1 MRVVLSE
8 AVLTAVITRSSASVY
23 TAEVGAITMVS
34 PTRQSTARCSVMLVS
49 PGCAVA
55 ASRGRRFPTM
65 GLLAGAS
72 LDSSL
77 REMAAKEEA
86 ENRAADGRAA
96 RPMTAKRRAALERRK
111 EADLEKRMT
120 PKERVAHIGDSIHHD
135 VAGAAGA
142 AVPVVFIAGGI
153 EHEALGI
160 EPGELPAPEAVRRLC
175 EGHGTQPPTHTA
187 ALVRW
192 DAPVSR

>member
-1 MRVVLSE
+1 MKL
-8 AVLTAVITRSSASVY
+8 
-23 TAEVGAITMVS
+23 
-34 PTRQSTARCSVMLVS
+34 PSTPL
-49 PGCAVA
+49 
-55 ASRGRRFPTM
+55 
-65 GLLAGAS
+65 GLLPHIPQPCLPQQRGGLGRPQVGSLGPFDQKVAG
-72 LDSSL
+72 LGL
-77 REMAAKEEA
+77 
-86 ENRAADGRAA
+86 
-96 RPMTAKRRAALERRK
+96 
-111 EADLEKRMT
+111 

-175 EGHGTQPPTHTA
+175 EWHGTQPPTHTA

-192 DAPVSR
+192 DAPVM